1 MKSFIRVAE
10 RIAMEMFSPNLLLA
24 TEPDGE
30 LTLHSVTITPNS
42 CYSAGRAMPGVP
54 ANVRLLPEVFSVL
67 LPVRVRQGP
76 CLMVLTP
83 VRHRLRNLRLGQK
96 HGKTTVTAF
105 LVSGE
110 QVLGSA
116 SIPVVSTQE
125 CPKDPLPLDTSDWFA
140 WVSRM
145 PPGPASFH
153 VTGTVTL
160 PSPGYDA
167 RLEVANPQGI
177 NPAEL
182 ILDLRITERPGL
194 WPQVVTSVAVRYD
207 VPGYASAY
215 QTVLIRLPSG
225 EGIQLQVEEVF

>member
-1 MKSFIRVAE
+1 
-10 RIAMEMFSPNLLLA
+10 MEMFKPNLLLA

-30 LTLHSVTITPNS
+30 FTLDSVTITPNS
-42 CYSAGRAMPGVP
+42 CYSAGRAEPGVP

-83 VRHRLRNLRLGQK
+83 VRHRLRNLRLGAQA
-96 HGKTTVTAF
+96 GKTTVTAF
-105 LVSGE
+105 VVSGM

-125 CPKDPLPLDTSDWFA
+125 CPKNPLPLDTSDWYA

-160 PSPGYDA
+160 PSPGYEA
-167 RLEVANPQGI
+167 RLEYASPQGI

-182 ILDLRITERPGL
+182 ILDLRITARPGR
-194 WPQVVTSVAVRYD
+194 WPQVVTNVAVRYD
-207 VPGYASAY
+207 VPDYAAAY
-215 QTVLIRLPSG
+215 EGVLIRLPNG
-225 EGIQLQVEEVF
+225 EAIHLEVEEVF

>member
-1 MKSFIRVAE
+1 
-10 RIAMEMFSPNLLLA
+10 MEMFQPNLLLA

-42 CYSAGRAMPGVP
+42 CYSAGRAVPGVP
-54 ANVRLLPEVFSVL
+54 ASVRLVPEVFSVL
-67 LPVRVRQGP
+67 LPVKVRQGP
-76 CLMVLTP
+76 CLMVLAP
-83 VRHRLRNLRLGQK
+83 VRHRLRNLRLGAK
-96 HGKTTVTAF
+96 HGKTMVTAF
-105 LVSGE
+105 LVHGE

-116 SIPVVSTQE
+116 SIPVVSTQP

-153 VTGTVTL
+153 VTGTVML

-167 RLEVANPQGI
+167 RLEMASPQGV
-177 NPAEL
+177 NPADL
-182 ILDLRITERPGL
+182 ILDLRITARPGF
-194 WPQVVTSVAVRYD
+194 WPQVVTSATVRYD
-207 VPGYASAY
+207 VSDYQGRY
-215 QTVLIRLPSG
+215 QTVLIRLPNG